1 MIKSDGDISDG
12 TFDFEFAGMFAED
25 MYTYRFDENQMNTI

>member
-1 MIKSDGDISDG
+1 MIKSAVLNIAV
-12 TFDFEFAGMFAED
+12 TFNYEFARMFAED